1 MSESRVA
8 VLTVL
13 IEDLEAAERVNAL
26 LHEFGKH
33 IIGRMGI
40 PYRDRGVS
48 VICVVLDAPQPVV
61 SALSGRIGRLP
72 GVSAKT
78 VYTRAGAPA

>member
-1 MSESRVA
+1 MNEARVA

-13 IEDLEAAERVNAL
+13 IEDLEAAEQVNAL
-26 LHEFGKH
+26 LHTYGRYV
-33 IIGRMGI
+33 IGRMGI

-48 VICVVLDAPQPVV
+48 VICVVLDAPQPEV

-78 VYTRAGAPA
+78 VYTRAGAAG

>member
-13 IEDLEAAERVNAL
+13 IEDMEAAERVNAL

-48 VICVVLDAPQPVV
+48 VICVVLDPASAPKRSTP
-61 SALSGRIGRLP
+61 GRARRH
-72 GVSAKT
+72 KT
-78 VYTRAGAPA
+78 R

>member
-1 MSESRVA
+1 MRDSRVA

-13 IEDLEAAERVNAL
+13 IADMEAAERVDAV
-26 LHEFGKH
+26 LHEFGMPS
-33 IIGRMGI
+33 IGRMGI

-48 VICVVLDAPQPVV
+48 VICVVLDAPQPEV

-78 VYTRAGAPA
+78 VYTKAGATA

>member
-1 MSESRVA
+1 MNEQRVA
-8 VLTVL
+8 VITVL
-13 IEDLEAAERVNAL
+13 IEDLEVAERVNAL
-26 LHEFGKH
+26 LHEFGH
-33 IIGRMGI
+33 YIIGRMGI

-48 VICVVLDAPQPVV
+48 VICVVLDAPQPEV

-78 VYTRAGAPA
+78 VFTKAGAPA

>member
-1 MSESRVA
+1 MDNGRVA

-13 IEDLEAAERVNAL
+13 IEDLESAELVNDL
-26 LHEFGKH
+26 LHEYGQY

-40 PYRDRGVS
+40 PYRKRSVS
-48 VICVVLDAPQPVV
+48 VICVVLDAPQPEV

-78 VYTRAGAPA
+78 VFTKAGAPA

>member
-1 MSESRVA
+1 MNETRVA

-13 IEDLEAAERVNAL
+13 IEDMEAAERVNAL
-26 LHEFGKH
+26 LHEFGRY

-40 PYRDRGVS
+40 PYRERGIS
-48 VICVVLDAPQPVV
+48 VICVVLDASQPEV

-78 VYTRAGAPA
+78 VFTKAGAPI